1 MKKNERISSI
11 NSVLQD
17 YFTKHPQSEMTL
29 AKEFMH
35 LFIKNGIF
43 NKDYKEGL
51 PIRKIL
57 RALDD
62 ENSLDKIP
70 YVHAERKPKIT
81 NWYFRPLFLSFVIFM
96 GTLSSCSFKSNTDF
110 PEVTHVAFQKEKHG
124 KWGMVGVDGN
134 ILFENKFDKRPSY
147 AVNGVFRVWDYD
159 TNQYLYYSA
168 TPTPKLIGT
177 PKGYKQ
183 GGVCSEGIIPVVS
196 TDERIHYLTET
207 GETAFYLL
215 PYQGKEFLCVSP
227 FFTEQRAWFRLENRK
242 CGYID
247 PQGNVVIE
255 PIYDN
260 AFPFHEG
267 KAIVYNKEVDKWLV
281 IDPNGKEL
289 FEASSNGYQ
298 QYSYTFFENGYCL
311 IENFLLNEKGEK
323 AQRFP
328 SNIYSISPF
337 IDNVALFQDSKTG
350 LWGQL
355 NIQGESIVEPKYSRA
370 LGIVGDWI
378 YVADTIANLKDDWD
392 NLLMYL

>member
-1 MKKNERISSI
+1 
-11 NSVLQD
+11 
-17 YFTKHPQSEMTL
+17 
-29 AKEFMH
+29 
-35 LFIKNGIF
+35 
-43 NKDYKEGL
+43 
-51 PIRKIL
+51 
-57 RALDD
+57 
-62 ENSLDKIP
+62 
-70 YVHAERKPKIT
+70 
-81 NWYFRPLFLSFVIFM
+81 
-96 GTLSSCSFKSNTDF
+96 
-110 PEVTHVAFQKEKHG
+110 
-124 KWGMVGVDGN
+124 MVGVNGN

-147 AVNGVFRVWDYD
+147 AVNGVFRIQDYD

-183 GGVCSEGIIPVVS
+183 GGICSEGIIPVVS
-196 TDERIHYLTET
+196 ADERIHYLTET

-267 KAIVYNKEVDKWLV
+267 KAIVYNKEADKWLV

-323 AQRFP
+323 
-328 SNIYSISPF
+328 STEIPF
-337 IDNVALFQDSKTG
+337 
-350 LWGQL
+350 
-355 NIQGESIVEPKYSRA
+355 
-370 LGIVGDWI
+370 
-378 YVADTIANLKDDWD
+378 
-392 NLLMYL
+392 